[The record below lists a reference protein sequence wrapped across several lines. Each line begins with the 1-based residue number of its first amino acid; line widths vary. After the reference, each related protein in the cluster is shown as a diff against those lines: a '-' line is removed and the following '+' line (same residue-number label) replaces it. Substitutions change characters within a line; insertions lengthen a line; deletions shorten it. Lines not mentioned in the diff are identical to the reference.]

1 MEQNN
6 LEQQTINKLNALNK
20 ALGITNQLT
29 QIVIHPKSNE
39 TNIKFLMTSEDK
51 ASGAEFICNVEDT
64 LQIQALL
71 AKLIEKTKQIRFY
84 EL

>member
-6 LEQQTINKLNALNK
+6 TEQTINKLNALNK
-20 ALGITNQLT
+20 VLGVTNKLT

-51 ASGAEFICNVEDT
+51 TSGAEFICSVEDA
-64 LQIQALL
+64 LQVQALL
-71 AKLIEKTKQIRFY
+71 AKLIEKTTYGFY

>member
-6 LEQQTINKLNALNK
+6 LETINKLNALNK

-29 QIVIHPKSNE
+29 QIVVHPKSNE
-39 TNIKFLMTSEDK
+39 ANIKFLMTSEDK
-51 ASGAEFICNVEDT
+51 TSGAEFVCNVEDA
-64 LQIQALL
+64 LQVQALL
-71 AKLIEKTKQIRFY
+71 AKLIEKTKYRFY

>member
-6 LEQQTINKLNALNK
+6 LEQTIKQLNALNK
-20 ALGITNQLT
+20 YLAITNQLT
-29 QIVIHPKSNE
+29 QVAVHPNSKE

-51 ASGAEFICNVEDT
+51 ASGAEFVCSVEDA
-64 LQIQALL
+64 LQVQALL
-71 AKLIEKTKQIRFY
+71 AELIDKTTYRFY

>member
-6 LEQQTINKLNALNK
+6 LEQTINKLNALNK
-20 ALGITNQLT
+20 TLGVTNQLT

-39 TNIKFLMTSEDK
+39 TNIKFLMTSEDR
-51 ASGAEFICNVEDT
+51 SGAEFICSVEDA
-64 LQIQALL
+64 LQVQALL

>member
-51 ASGAEFICNVEDT
+51 ASGAEFICNIEDA

>member
-6 LEQQTINKLNALNK
+6 TEQIINKLNALNK
-20 ALGITNQLT
+20 VLGVTNKLT

-51 ASGAEFICNVEDT
+51 TSGAEFICSVEDA
-64 LQIQALL
+64 LQVQALL
-71 AKLIEKTKQIRFY
+71 AKLIEKTTYRFY

>member
-6 LEQQTINKLNALNK
+6 TEQTINKLNALNK
-20 ALGITNQLT
+20 ALGVTNKLT
-29 QIVIHPKSNE
+29 QVVIHPKSNE

-51 ASGAEFICNVEDT
+51 TSGAEFICNVEDA
-64 LQIQALL
+64 LQVQALL
-71 AKLIEKTKQIRFY
+71 AKLIEKTTYRFY

>member
-6 LEQQTINKLNALNK
+6 LEQTISKLNALNK
-20 ALGITNQLT
+20 TLGVTNQLT
-29 QIVIHPKSNE
+29 QVVVHPKSNE

-51 ASGAEFICNVEDT
+51 ASGAEFICSVEDA
-64 LQIQALL
+64 LQVQALL
-71 AKLIEKTKQIRFY
+71 AKLIEKTTYRFY

>member
-6 LEQQTINKLNALNK
+6 TEQIINKLNALNK
-20 ALGITNQLT
+20 VLGVTNKLT
-29 QIVIHPKSNE
+29 QIVIHPKSDE

-51 ASGAEFICNVEDT
+51 TSGAEFICSVEDA
-64 LQIQALL
+64 LQVQALL
-71 AKLIEKTKQIRFY
+71 AKLIEKTTYRFY

>member
-6 LEQQTINKLNALNK
+6 LEQTINKLNALNK
-20 ALGITNQLT
+20 ALGVTNQLT
-29 QIVIHPKSNE
+29 QVVTHPKSNE

-51 ASGAEFICNVEDT
+51 ASGAEFICNVEDA
-64 LQIQALL
+64 LQVQALL
-71 AKLIEKTKQIRFY
+71 AKLIEKTTYRFY

>member
-6 LEQQTINKLNALNK
+6 LEQTINKLKALNK
-20 ALGITNQLT
+20 TFEITNKLT
-29 QIVIHPKSNE
+29 QVVIHPNSRE

-51 ASGAEFICNVEDT
+51 ASGAEFICSVEDA
-64 LQIQALL
+64 LQVQALL
-71 AKLIEKTKQIRFY
+71 AKLIEKTTYRFY

>member
-6 LEQQTINKLNALNK
+6 LEQTISKLRVLNK
-20 ALGITNQLT
+20 TLEVTDKLT
-29 QIVIHPKSNE
+29 QVVIHPNSKE

-51 ASGAEFICNVEDT
+51 ASGAEFICSVEDA
-64 LQIQALL
+64 LQVQALL
-71 AKLIEKTKQIRFY
+71 AKLIEKTTYRFY